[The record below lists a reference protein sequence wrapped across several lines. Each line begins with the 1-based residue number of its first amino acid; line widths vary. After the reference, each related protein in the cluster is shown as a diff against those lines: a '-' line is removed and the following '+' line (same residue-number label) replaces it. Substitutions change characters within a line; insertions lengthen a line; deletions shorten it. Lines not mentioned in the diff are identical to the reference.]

1 MTFKTR
7 GVRVIRHG
15 EWGTG
20 KWRDG
25 GARNGKHG
33 IQPVPPY
40 SLIKKN
46 KHEQVTVI
54 RPSHS
59 S

>member
-1 MTFKTR
+1 M
-7 GVRVIRHG
+7 IRHG
-15 EWGTG
+15 EGGIG

-25 GARNGKHG
+25 GARNGK
-33 IQPVPPY
+33 Q
-40 SLIKKN
+40 IKKN

-54 RPSHS
+54 RTSHS

>member
-7 GVRVIRHG
+7 GIRVIRHG

-46 KHEQVTVI
+46 KHE
-54 RPSHS
+54 
-59 S
+59 